1 MNIGH
6 QQRSFQSVAVQASYL
21 AVTSGESD
29 AVIFCTDYNVCFVV
43 AKMMLLTLYTTVKI
57 DFLRGVETCG
67 EHTMEV
73 IGDHLPQK
81 LTWPGYGFNIEVPDG
96 ALSRGVTASIAV
108 KAILT
113 GQFRFPENYQQISA
127 LYWISCSEVFLK
139 HVAVNIQ
146 HCAHIATEEECT
158 TNFSFIVA
166 KCSQENL
173 PYTFIMREGVFN
185 PHTQY
190 ATVKLK
196 RFCIVGAAAT
206 SDTKKCYVA
215 LKFYKR
221 IPNTHDMSF
230 QFAVLPTI
238 NAFIEVCV

>member
-1 MNIGH
+1 
-6 QQRSFQSVAVQASYL
+6 
-21 AVTSGESD
+21 
-29 AVIFCTDYNVCFVV
+29 
-43 AKMMLLTLYTTVKI
+43 
-57 DFLRGVETCG
+57 
-67 EHTMEV
+67 MEV
-73 IGDHLPQK
+73 VGDRLPQK
-81 LTWPGYGFNIEVPDG
+81 FIWPGYGFNIEVPDG
-96 ALSRGVTASIAV
+96 ALSHGVTASIAV

-127 LYWISCSEVFLK
+127 LYWISCSEVFLR

-196 RFCIVGAAAT
+196 RFSVVGAAAT
-206 SDTKKCYVA
+206 KDTKKCYVVQ
-215 LKFYKR
+215 KFYKQ

-230 QFAVLPTI
+230 QFAMLP
-238 NAFIEVCV
+238 AVDSFIKVCI